1 MNKILMV
8 LTLILFVGCSNSESR
23 GGKLMDKEQY
33 YILRGMNNAQEGKY
47 LDAIKELKVAY
58 NKNPKNIVTLREL
71 AYCYGE
77 LGDLEEAKKIYGEAL
92 KLDPKDLV
100 SIKNIAYIN
109 YLHKNYQATRDYLK
123 EIPEKL
129 RDEYSYKL
137 YGYLYLNEKD
147 YDRAY
152 ENLRMAVSLNRSF
165 DPELIEKYVEVLR
178 IKKRTSETYRYL
190 DENYELYKNRKD
202 YIIIYSE
209 KLSENF
215 SELRK
220 AERAL
225 KRYLAENNQDD
236 EVILELAKNNI
247 EQGKYSE
254 VLKIL
259 SLVSSKNSYDSKYLN
274 YKKIAEERL
283 KKNQIKKK

>member
-1 MNKILMV
+1 MSKFLLA
-8 LTLILFVGCSNSESR
+8 LTLILFMGCSNANTR

-77 LGDLEEAKKIYGEAL
+77 LGDLEEAKKLYDEAL

-109 YLHKNYQATRDYLK
+109 YLQKNYELTRSYLK

-137 YGYLYLNEKD
+137 YGYLYLNEKN
-147 YDRAY
+147 YDKAY
-152 ENLRMAVSLNRSF
+152 ENLKMAVSLNRSF

-178 IKKRTSETYRYL
+178 IKKRTSEIYRYL

-202 YIIIYSE
+202 YILIYSE

-225 KRYLAENNQDD
+225 KRYLAEHNQDD

-247 EQGKYSE
+247 EQGKYDE

-283 KKNQIKKK
+283 QKNQVKKK

>member
-1 MNKILMV
+1 MIKVL
-8 LTLILFVGCSNSESR
+8 LTLILILSIGCSNSNSR
-23 GGKLMDKEQY
+23 GAKLMDKEQY
-33 YILRGMNNAQEGKY
+33 YILRGMNNAQDGKY

-77 LGDLEEAKKIYGEAL
+77 LGDLEEAKKLYGEAL
-92 KLDPKDLV
+92 KLDSKDLV
-100 SIKNIAYIN
+100 SIKNIAYIS
-109 YLHKNYQATRDYLK
+109 YLEKDYQSTRDYLK
-123 EIPEKL
+123 DIPGKL

-137 YGYLYLNEKD
+137 YGYLYLNEND
-147 YDRAY
+147 YDKAY
-152 ENLRMAVSLNRSF
+152 ENLKMAVSLNRNF
-165 DPELIEKYVEVLR
+165 DRELIEKYVEVLR
-178 IKKRTSETYRYL
+178 TKKKIAEIYRYL
-190 DENYELYKNRKD
+190 DQNYELYKNRKD
-202 YIIIYSE
+202 YIVIYSG

-215 SELRK
+215 SELKK

-247 EQGKYSE
+247 EQGKYEE

-283 KKNQIKKK
+283 EKNKNKKK